1 MMWHIGEYLKW
12 CWGGHRSKEGRE
24 TCPLRNLSLFVVVAF
39 FFSELIKKIH
49 RYLIWHILYYP
60 ELSKQRSLG
69 YPNQPCKILGSL
81 DVASRCHACKPIRFC
96 PTARDL
102 DELVT
107 LWTILWRKE
116 VKLLRNNSSRQQI
129 GSSLSSPIS
138 VEQDASTRR
147 LLPFAN
153 LPLNHVTGKE
163 NPVPC
168 ENKIMKI
175 INV

>member
-1 MMWHIGEYLKW
+1 MF
-12 CWGGHRSKEGRE
+12 
-24 TCPLRNLSLFVVVAF
+24 CPLRKLSLFVVVAF
-39 FFSELIKKIH
+39 FFLELIKKKTH
-49 RYLIWHILYYP
+49 RYLIWHILYYL

-69 YPNQPCKILGSL
+69 HPNQPCKILGSL
-81 DVASRCHACKPIRFC
+81 DVASRCHASKPISFC

-102 DELVT
+102 DELIT
-107 LWTILWRKE
+107 LWTVLWSKE
-116 VKLLRNNSSRQQI
+116 VKLLGNNSSRQQI
-129 GSSLSSPIS
+129 GLSLSSPIS

-147 LLPFAN
+147 LLPFAKF
-153 LPLNHVTGKE
+153 PLSHVTGKE